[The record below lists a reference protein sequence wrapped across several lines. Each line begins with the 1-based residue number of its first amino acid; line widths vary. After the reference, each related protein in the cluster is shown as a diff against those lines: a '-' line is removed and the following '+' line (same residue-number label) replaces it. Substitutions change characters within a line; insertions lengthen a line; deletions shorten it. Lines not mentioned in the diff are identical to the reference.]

1 MRSEPGWI
9 ADCKGDGFRPLGV
22 QKVGVVL
29 CCVVCFGRGA
39 AGKKEQAA
47 PSGGCN
53 LEPQPAREDRG
64 LVRGAT
70 GIGSFFRPLTCAQ
83 PPSLRKPCGGNP
95 ERFYPSQCLERRCCH
110 ANGTCYHRATD
121 APHQRRN
128 AGILGGI
135 CVGAAGLFLCV
146 CVACRLKGS
155 RAAGKE
161 AGEPKSKSDAEL
173 ADYLMKLLE
182 ESDQEE
188 EERMEPREEEPK
200 EAGE

>member
-1 MRSEPGWI
+1 MKTGSGPHP
-9 ADCKGDGFRPLGV
+9 PLPLLCLLLALS
-22 QKVGVVL
+22 VG
-29 CCVVCFGRGA
+29 GA
-39 AGKKEQAA
+39 
-47 PSGGCN
+47 
-53 LEPQPAREDRG
+53 
-64 LVRGAT
+64 GAT
-70 GIGSFFRPLTCAQ
+70 GIGSFFRPLTCTQ

-121 APHQRRN
+121 APRQRRN

-200 EAGE
+200 EVGE